1 VAVDAGAFVEEVV
14 LADDRAVGVGE
25 DGEGVAALP
34 GEIRRLRRGVDADRD
49 RANAEALEFRK
60 LLLDT
65 P

>member
-1 VAVDAGAFVEEVV
+1 VEEVV

-25 DGEGVAALP
+25 DGERVAALS

-49 RANAEALEFRK
+49 RADAQALELRK
-60 LLLDT
+60 LLLNT